1 MRFFLGAITATLMTA
16 IFAVLYALS
25 IPFGKTDKVFSF
37 IAYYWSKAVFIATGI
52 KVRAI
57 GLEKIDLSKA
67 YVYVSN
73 HASLF
78 DIIAVVVGISR
89 HIRFV
94 AKKEIAKIPIFGWTV
109 SGPNIMV
116 DRKSGPDGARSL
128 EKAARRISK
137 GDSFILFAEGT
148 RTRDGRLQ
156 PFKRGAFSLA
166 MEAGV
171 PLVPLTILGSY
182 SIMPKGS
189 LSIRKGNITIVVD
202 SPIDVSEYRGRQ
214 GAFALMNRVHKIIEG
229 NYSTENIVSDR
240 RPALS
245 ADCRAPK
252 RRLKWQ

>member
-1 MRFFLGAITATLMTA
+1 MRFLLGAIAAGVMTFL
-16 IFAVLYALS
+16 FAVLYLS
-25 IPFGKTDKVFSF
+25 AIPFRKTDKIFSF

-52 KVRAI
+52 KVRTI

-67 YVYVSN
+67 YVFVSN

-94 AKKEIAKIPIFGWTV
+94 AKKEIAKIPIFGWAV

-116 DRKSGPDGARSL
+116 DRKSGLDGARSL
-128 EKAARRISK
+128 EKAAKRVAE
-137 GDSFILFAEGT
+137 GVSFILFAEGT
-148 RTRDGRLQ
+148 RSRDGRLK

-166 MEAGV
+166 IESGV

-182 SIMPKGS
+182 DIMPKGS
-189 LSIRKGNITIVVD
+189 LNVRKGEITILVD

-214 GAFALMNRVHKIIEG
+214 GAFALMNRVHEIIEG
-229 NYSTENIVSDR
+229 NYTTNNDFNVQPSVVSLD
-240 RPALS
+240 S
-245 ADCRAPK
+245 
-252 RRLKWQ
+252 